1 MKNTD
6 IALKKYLISI
16 LNHEGWEYKQQEES
30 IICSVVYKTRQWQ
43 MIFYCKQNVCS
54 CQSIFPWRIAKNQRE
69 AILAVCNELNNAQIR
84 GTFLVKRYIE
94 GDYIE
99 VKTSSIVLDE
109 FVTVQTLKE
118 LILTQVSIT
127 LHYWGTIYEKIEKTK
142 IDKID

>member
-16 LNHEGWEYKQQEES
+16 LNREGWEYKQEEES
-30 IICSVVYKTRQWQ
+30 IICTVVYKTRKWQ

-54 CQSIFPWRIAKNQRE
+54 CHSIFPWRIAQNQRE
-69 AILAVCNELNNAQIR
+69 AILAVCNELNIAQIR

-99 VKTSSIVLDE
+99 LKTSSIVLDE
-109 FVTVQTLKE
+109 FIAMQTLKE

-127 LHYWGTIYEKIEKTK
+127 LHYWKTIYEKIEKAK
-142 IDKID
+142 IN